1 MSKITSKQPPMETSA
16 LTNRGRNKNKS
27 KQQFLDAVGTILR
40 TKGYT
45 ALKVNNIAT
54 TAGLDKKLIYKYFG
68 STEQLIDEYIHSQ
81 DFWSNVTG
89 DQVPKDIKD
98 GGKEFLKHML
108 LAQFEFVSQNKSLQ
122 KVLLWSISEER
133 KSLQKLIDDQEAV
146 GEVLLKGISDPHFG
160 DKATD
165 NRAILAILV
174 AGLYY
179 LNLFSEINGSHFC
192 GIDLKTEEGRSK
204 IRQATSFLVE
214 QTYSSL

>member
-1 MSKITSKQPPMETSA
+1 METNP
-16 LTNRGRNKNKS
+16 LTNRARDKDKS

-40 TKGYT
+40 SKGYT

-89 DQVPKDIKD
+89 DLVPKKITD
-98 GGKEFLKHML
+98 GGKDFLKRML
-108 LAQFEFVSQNKSLQ
+108 LEQFEFVSQNKALQ
-122 KVLLWSISEER
+122 KVLLWSLSEER
-133 KSLQKLIDDQEAV
+133 KSLQKLIDDQEAN
-146 GEVLLKGISDPHFG
+146 GEILLKGISDPHFG
-160 DKATD
+160 DKASD
-165 NRAILAILV
+165 HRAVMAILV

-179 LNLFSEINGSHFC
+179 LNLFTEVNGSHFC

-204 IRQATSFLVE
+204 IRQATTFLVE
-214 QTYSSL
+214 QTYSSM

>member
-1 MSKITSKQPPMETSA
+1 METNPIAS
-16 LTNRGRNKNKS
+16 RGRDKNKS

-45 ALKVNNIAT
+45 ALKVNNIAA

-89 DQVPKDIKD
+89 DLVPKEITD
-98 GGKEFLKHML
+98 GGKDFLKRML
-108 LAQFEFVSQNKSLQ
+108 LEQFEFVSQNKALQ

-133 KSLQKLIDDQEAV
+133 KSLKKLIDDQEAN
-146 GEVLLKGISDPHFG
+146 GEVLLQGISDPHFG
-160 DKATD
+160 DKASD
-165 NRAILAILV
+165 HRAVLAILV

-179 LNLFSEINGSHFC
+179 LNLFTEVNGSHFC

-204 IRQATSFLVE
+204 IRQATSFLVD
-214 QTYSSL
+214 QTYSSM

>member
-1 MSKITSKQPPMETSA
+1 MEPNTITS
-16 LTNRGRNKNKS
+16 RGRDKNKS

-45 ALKVNNIAT
+45 ALKVNNIAA

-89 DQVPKDIKD
+89 DLVPKEVTD
-98 GGKEFLKHML
+98 GGKDFLKRML
-108 LAQFEFVSQNKSLQ
+108 LEQFEFVSQNKALQ

-133 KSLQKLIDDQEAV
+133 KSLKKLIDDQEAN

-160 DKATD
+160 DKASD
-165 NRAILAILV
+165 HRAVLAILV

-179 LNLFSEINGSHFC
+179 LNLFTEVNGSHFC

-214 QTYSSL
+214 QTYSSIQEKKQ

>member
-1 MSKITSKQPPMETSA
+1 METNTVA
-16 LTNRGRNKNKS
+16 NRGRDKNKS

-45 ALKVNNIAT
+45 ALKVNNIAA

-89 DQVPKDIKD
+89 DVVPKEITD
-98 GGKEFLKHML
+98 GGKAFLKQML
-108 LAQFEFVSQNKSLQ
+108 LEQFDFVSQNKAFQ
-122 KVLLWSISEER
+122 KVLIWSVSEQR
-133 KSLQKLIDDQEAV
+133 KSLQKLIDDQEAN
-146 GEVLLKGISDPHFG
+146 GEVLLKSITDPYFG
-160 DKATD
+160 DKASD
-165 NRAILAILV
+165 HRAVMAILV

-179 LNLFSEINGSHFC
+179 LNLFTEVNGSHFC